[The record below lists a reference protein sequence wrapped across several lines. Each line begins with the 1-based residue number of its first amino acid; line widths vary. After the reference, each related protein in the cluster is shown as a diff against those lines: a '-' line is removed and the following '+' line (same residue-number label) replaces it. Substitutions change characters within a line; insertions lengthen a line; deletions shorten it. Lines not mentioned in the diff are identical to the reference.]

1 VQREELLVTIEIY
14 GGASPNVIK
23 VLVACE
29 ELGLVYTRTPLDIL
43 KGEQFTP
50 AFLAISPNNRIP
62 AIVDHDPRDGRGPLS
77 VFESGA
83 ILIYLAER
91 EGKLLP
97 TEPRQ
102 RAMVL
107 QWLIWQMAGQG
118 PMVGQA
124 GHFRNYAPEKLPYAI
139 DRYTNEASRLYR
151 VLDTRLAGRA
161 WIAKDYSIADI
172 ACWPWVL
179 FRDHHGIDLA
189 DYPNVARWYAA
200 IDARPAVRRA
210 VGDFTVPPPPSFTD
224 EERKI
229 LFPQKG

>member
-1 VQREELLVTIEIY
+1 MTIEIF
-14 GGASPNVIK
+14 GGPSPNVIK

-62 AIVDHDPRDGRGPLS
+62 AIVDHDPRDRGGPLS
-77 VFESGA
+77 LFESGA

-97 TEPRQ
+97 TQLRE

-107 QWLIWQMAGQG
+107 QWLMWQMAGQG

-139 DRYTNEASRLYR
+139 ERYTNEASRLYR

-161 WIAKDYSIADI
+161 WIGERYSIADI
-172 ACWPWVL
+172 ACWPWVM

-189 DYPNVARWYAA
+189 DYPNVARWFAA
-200 IDARPAVRRA
+200 IEARPAVRRA
-210 VGDFTVPPPPSFTD
+210 VGDFSVPPPMTFDD
-224 EERKI
+224 EQRRI
-229 LFPQKG
+229 LFQQKG